1 MKKMYIVF
9 IKRFIDSLLSIIGI
23 IILSPLLLLTA
34 ILVKVT
40 SKGPVLFKQDR
51 IGKNGKVFKIYK
63 FRSMIVGA
71 ESIGSKNYS
80 FKGDP
85 RVTKVGRII
94 RATSI
99 DELPQLINII
109 KGEMSIIGPRPVLT
123 YFPCKYEEYTKEQL
137 KRFEVRPG
145 VTGLAQIHGRKE
157 VPWDLRIKYDVEYVE
172 KISFILDVK
181 IFLKTIYNVI
191 FMKDNVNTIK
201 TDDNINKEK
210 SSRGN
215 EYVKTN
221 VHNK

>member
-1 MKKMYIVF
+1 MRKIYVTI
-9 IKRFIDSLLSIIGI
+9 IKRFIDLLLSIVGL
-23 IILSPLLLLTA
+23 IILSPILLITA
-34 ILVKVT
+34 ILIKIT

-51 IGKNGKVFKIYK
+51 IGKDGKVFKIYK

-71 ESIGSKNYS
+71 ENIGSKNYS

-85 RVTKVGRII
+85 RVTKVGRVI

-137 KRFEVRPG
+137 RRFEVRPG
-145 VTGLAQIHGRKE
+145 VTGLAQINGRKE
-157 VPWDLRIKYDVEYVE
+157 IPWDLRIKYDVEYVD
-172 KISFILDVK
+172 KVSLWLDIK
-181 IFLKTIYNVI
+181 IFFKTVYNVI

-201 TDDNINKEK
+201 TDDNINKDDKKEL
-210 SSRGN
+210 SRR
-215 EYVKTN
+215 
-221 VHNK
+221 